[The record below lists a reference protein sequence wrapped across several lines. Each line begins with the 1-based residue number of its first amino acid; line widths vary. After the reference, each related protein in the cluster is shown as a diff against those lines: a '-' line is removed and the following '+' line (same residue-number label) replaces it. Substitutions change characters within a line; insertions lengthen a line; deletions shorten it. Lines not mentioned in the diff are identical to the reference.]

1 MHGLIFETS
10 VWLLAGSTRLLS
22 YRRTRQKVIQRNTF
36 YQVLLFCF
44 FGLKKKKRDCGIEA
58 NQTQSFFNFFDNQK
72 ILNRIFNVWTKSVR
86 ADSKKRTRQT
96 TSFKPPRITGITY
109 VLAEKSSLSLAVEK
123 QWRENTSSTTWRTL
137 DQSKPTVR
145 GLNPI

>member
-1 MHGLIFETS
+1 MD
-10 VWLLAGSTRLLS
+10 
-22 YRRTRQKVIQRNTF
+22 TF
-36 YQVLLFCF
+36 CQVLLFCF
-44 FGLKKKKRDCGIEA
+44 FGLKKKKETAGLKRIKPRA
-58 NQTQSFFNFFDNQK
+58 FFNFFDNQK

>member
-22 YRRTRQKVIQRNTF
+22 YRRTRQKREEHF
-36 YQVLLFCF
+36 LSSSLVLF
-44 FGLKKKKRDCGIEA
+44 FRFKEKKRDCGIEA